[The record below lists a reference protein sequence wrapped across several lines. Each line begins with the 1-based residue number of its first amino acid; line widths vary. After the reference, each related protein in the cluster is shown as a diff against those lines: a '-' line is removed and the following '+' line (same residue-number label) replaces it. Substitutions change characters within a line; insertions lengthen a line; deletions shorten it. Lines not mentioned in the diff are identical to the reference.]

1 MKEQLLKKV
10 KQLELQQK
18 EVEQSKEGLKTQINA
33 LEREI
38 ESYKRMTEVEKKNF
52 EDLMRER
59 DILNKNLVKASSA
72 KQKQGNTFFIES
84 HLANLF
90 KMI

>member
-18 EVEQSKEGLKTQINA
+18 EVEQSKEGLKAQISA

-38 ESYKRMTEVEKKNF
+38 ESFKRMTEVEKKNF

-72 KQKQGNTFFIES
+72 KQKQGIKGYY
-84 HLANLF
+84 LNLLTIS
-90 KMI
+90 KMT